1 MKKLLLLPPLLLIY
15 SSICGQN
22 NSKLLSFSAI
32 APDSVFLYPIDTTD
46 YLDYHRY
53 IYQAERYF
61 LDGEDSLSLEVY
73 RKVFDAYSAFIF
85 AKDAAIAAQVAAKTG
100 GLDLFLHFTEKAFRS
115 GVMLDCLM
123 DIPVLARF
131 VGGQGL
137 EDTLAVMN
145 QAGRMAYL
153 ASINLEQKQRY
164 IQRYREEQA
173 FKKAKAFESYK
184 QAVLANVAAIRRDIE
199 AGGFPAGRIIGID
212 DPFLSPERDHCQ
224 LSSEVTLISLYHYPC
239 SYSELRELLFEEV
252 RKGNLHPKDVAY
264 LYEYEKELSKNGH
277 NRFGN
282 RCQPMDKESTPVYID
297 WEEPVDPRTFP
308 AANAL
313 RRAFFLPPVEHS
325 LRKKAYAEK
334 HGMCLFFGFG
344 IGFFG
349 GHR

>member
-1 MKKLLLLPPLLLIY
+1 MKNLLQLLLLLTLH
-15 SSICGQN
+15 SGACGQN
-22 NSKLLSFSAI
+22 NGKLLSFSTI
-32 APDSVFLYPIDTTD
+32 APDSIFYYPIDTTG
-46 YLDYHRY
+46 YLDYHRFV
-53 IYQAERYF
+53 YQAERYF
-61 LDGEDSLSLEVY
+61 LDGEDARSLEVY
-73 RKVFDAYSAFIF
+73 RKVFDAYSFIF

-100 GLDLFLHFTEKAFRS
+100 ALDLFLHFTEKAFRS

-123 DIPVLARF
+123 DIPVFAQF
-131 VGGQGL
+131 VGGQRL
-137 EDTLAVMN
+137 KDTLEVMN
-145 QAGRMAYL
+145 EVGRKAYM

-173 FKKAKAFESYK
+173 FKKAKAFESYE
-184 QAVLANVAAIRRDIE
+184 QAVLANVAAIRQDIE

-212 DPFLSPERDHCQ
+212 GPFLSPERDHCQ

-239 SYSELRELLFEEV
+239 SYSELRELLFEEM
-252 RKGNLHPKDVAY
+252 RKGNLHPKDVAFI
-264 LYEYEKELSKNGH
+264 YEYEKELSKNGH
-277 NRFGN
+277 NRFEN
-282 RCQPMDKESTPVYID
+282 RCQPMDKESTPLYID

-334 HGMCLFFGFG
+334 HGTRLFFGFG